1 MLLVGQYIMISIEMA
16 THQPV
21 EKIQPKEFSPLGSI
35 SIWKPQRKHSSIC
48 RNSSARV
55 CDKLNE
61 KDRKDTSRIHFLKL
75 KPILFL
81 IFSLRYLNPDL
92 SQVML

>member
-1 MLLVGQYIMISIEMA
+1 MICTETA
-16 THQPV
+16 NHQSA
-21 EKIQPKEFSPLGSI
+21 EKKIQPKEFSPFGSI
-35 SIWKPQRKHSSIC
+35 AIWKPQRKPSLIC

-55 CDKLNE
+55 CDRLNE

-81 IFSLRYLNPDL
+81 ILSPRYLISDL
-92 SQVML
+92 SRVTL